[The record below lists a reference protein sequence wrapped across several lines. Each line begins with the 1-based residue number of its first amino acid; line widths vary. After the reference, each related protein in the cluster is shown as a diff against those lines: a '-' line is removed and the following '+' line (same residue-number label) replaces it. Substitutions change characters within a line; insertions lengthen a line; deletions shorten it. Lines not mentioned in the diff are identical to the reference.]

1 MSEITLDEIQE
12 GLSLSIEAD
21 DAEGI
26 QIFSDAYTMY
36 KQNKNK
42 RSPKESFDR
51 QLGLAARYLAEPYE
65 MFYNPVSA
73 GLGKL
78 GITDG
83 RTLEQALPNVYSVEP
98 ETKLE
103 KAVSLPSRA
112 LSYTM
117 MPLNIQQGVNLATM
131 GVKTPPS
138 LLNTIPKTKV
148 GEILQASKQGF
159 KKGFLENPKAQ
170 AAAATTFGLGAA
182 AATTPDNDL
191 TNMIP
196 ELGKEIGGGIIATL
210 LKKPTQNLIKD
221 TYGNIKSA
229 VTQDSPKIINKT
241 NDIIN
246 KSLSTSNIT
255 LEELPTNVQYKLKSI
270 INDAVKKDKNLSEQA
285 IKRLI
290 SYELSGATPTVS
302 RLNPSSSAA
311 SRESEKAMTDQNLFD
326 TATNNQKQLI
336 ITLDDMGA
344 GLSKNSEEYGTD
356 LAKTLEK
363 EIQQAQNQFN
373 NRYNKIANTKEGR
386 NILFDNVYFTNKVAD
401 RLEQTFKQFSVPPE
415 TQKLINSF
423 AQGTN
428 KLTLSNREQLKTRL
442 SEKIAGSKGGE
453 KSAYKEIRNVLDET
467 PLIKN
472 QRFLETETGKNLR
485 LELDSVRND
494 YKKFMQSLAKDNVRN
509 YVYKG
514 KEIKPN
520 FFTSTVLNKTPLE
533 LRKFYNTLTKNEQI
547 NFKNNYLGVIK
558 NKIVSNDLIKTNAL
572 DEILNNTKKLEVVFN
587 KNEILKLKAIRDTA
601 KYEKNI
607 KNKLKSK
614 RAFFEP
620 AGKLKSISKR
630 VGQAFSE
637 NENFYNIEKGLL
649 VNPDTKSPISIMG
662 ITSLLNNMENE

>member
-1 MSEITLDEIQE
+1 MSQMTLQEIQE
-12 GLSLSIEAD
+12 GLALSIEAD

-26 QIFSDAYTMY
+26 QLFTDAYSMQ
-36 KQNKNK
+36 KQDKNK

-65 MFYNPVSA
+65 MLYNPVSA

-83 RTLEQALPNVYSVEP
+83 RTLEQAFPNIYSVEP
-98 ETKLE
+98 ETKME
-103 KAVSLPSRA
+103 KAVSYPSRA

-117 MPLNIQQGVNLATM
+117 MPLNIQQGAKLATM

-138 LLNTIPKTKV
+138 LLSQAPKTKV
-148 GEILQASKQGF
+148 GEMLQATKQGF

-170 AAAATTFGLGAA
+170 AAAATTFGIGAS
-182 AATTPDNDL
+182 AATALDTDL

-196 ELGKEIGGGIIATL
+196 EPVKEIGGGIISTL

-255 LEELPTNVQYKLKSI
+255 LDELPTNVQYKLKSI

-302 RLNPSSSAA
+302 RLNPNSSAA

-326 TATNNQKQLI
+326 TAANNQTQLI
-336 ITLDDMGA
+336 MTLDEMGA

-363 EIQQAQNQFN
+363 EIQQTQNQFN
-373 NRYNKIANTKEGR
+373 NRYNRIANTKEGR
-386 NILFDNVYFTNKVAD
+386 NVLFDHVYFTNKVAD
-401 RLEQTFKQFSVPPE
+401 RLAKTFKQFSVPPE
-415 TQKLINSF
+415 TQKLVNSF
-423 AQGTN
+423 ALGVN
-428 KLTLSNREQLKTRL
+428 KLSLSNREQLKSRL
-442 SEKIAGSKGGE
+442 SENIASSSGGE
-453 KSAYKEIRNVLDET
+453 RAAYKEIRNVLDET
-467 PLIKN
+467 PLMKN
-472 QRFLETETGKNLR
+472 QRFIETEAGKNLR
-485 LELDSVRND
+485 TELDSVRND
-494 YKKFMQSLAKDNVRN
+494 YKQFMQSLEKDSIRS

-514 KEIKPN
+514 NEIKPN
-520 FFTSTVLNKTPLE
+520 FFTTTVLNKTPLE
-533 LRKFYNTLTKNEQI
+533 LRKFYNTLTKTEQI
-547 NFKNNYLGVIK
+547 NFKNNYLGDIK
-558 NKIVSNDLIKTNAL
+558 NKIVSGDSINTNVL
-572 DEILNNTKKLEVVFN
+572 DKILNNPKKLEVVFS
-587 KNEILKLKAIRDTA
+587 KNEILRLKAIRDTA

-607 KNKLKSK
+607 KTKLKSK

-620 AGKLKSISKR
+620 PGKLKSISKR

-637 NENFYNIEKGLL
+637 TENFYNIEKGLL
-649 VNPDTKSPISIMG
+649 SEPTKGAPLSIMG
-662 ITSLLNNMENE
+662 VTSLLGE

>member
-1 MSEITLDEIQE
+1 MSQMTLQEIQE
-12 GLSLSIEAD
+12 GLALSIEAD

-26 QIFSDAYTMY
+26 QLFTDAYSMQ
-36 KQNKNK
+36 KQDKNK

-65 MFYNPVSA
+65 MLYNPVSA

-83 RTLEQALPNVYSVEP
+83 RTLEQVFPNIYSVEP
-98 ETKLE
+98 ETKME
-103 KAVSLPSRA
+103 KAVSYPSRA

-117 MPLNIQQGVNLATM
+117 MPLNIQQGAKLATM

-138 LLNTIPKTKV
+138 LLSQAPKTKV
-148 GEILQASKQGF
+148 GEMLQATKQGF
-159 KKGFLENPKAQ
+159 KKGFLEDPKAQ
-170 AAAATTFGLGAA
+170 AAAAATFGIGAS
-182 AATTPDNDL
+182 AATALDTDL

-196 ELGKEIGGGIIATL
+196 EPVKEIGGGILSTL

-255 LEELPTNVQYKLKSI
+255 LDELPTNVQYKLKSI

-302 RLNPSSSAA
+302 RLNPNSSAA

-326 TATNNQKQLI
+326 TAANNQTQLI
-336 ITLDDMGA
+336 MTLDEMGA

-363 EIQQAQNQFN
+363 EIQQTQNQFN
-373 NRYNKIANTKEGR
+373 NRYNRIANTKEGR
-386 NILFDNVYFTNKVAD
+386 NVLFDHVYFTNKVAD
-401 RLEQTFKQFSVPPE
+401 RLAKTFKQFSVPPE
-415 TQKLINSF
+415 TQKLVNSF
-423 AQGTN
+423 ALGVN
-428 KLTLSNREQLKTRL
+428 KLSLSNREQLKSRL
-442 SEKIAGSKGGE
+442 SENIASSSGGE
-453 KSAYKEIRNVLDET
+453 RAAYKEIRNVLDET
-467 PLIKN
+467 PLMKN
-472 QRFLETETGKNLR
+472 QRFIETEAGKNLR
-485 LELDSVRND
+485 TELDSVRND
-494 YKKFMQSLAKDNVRN
+494 YKQFMQSLEKDSIRS

-514 KEIKPN
+514 NEIKPN
-520 FFTSTVLNKTPLE
+520 FFTTTVLNKTPLE
-533 LRKFYNTLTKNEQI
+533 LRKFYNTLTKTEQI
-547 NFKNNYLGVIK
+547 NFKNNYLGDIK
-558 NKIVSNDLIKTNAL
+558 NKIVSGDSINTNVL
-572 DEILNNTKKLEVVFN
+572 DKILNNPKKLEVVFS
-587 KNEILKLKAIRDTA
+587 KNEILRLKAIRDTA

-607 KNKLKSK
+607 KSKLKSK
-614 RAFFEP
+614 REFFEP
-620 AGKLKSISKR
+620 PGKLKSISKR

-637 NENFYNIEKGLL
+637 TENFYNIEKGLL
-649 VNPDTKSPISIMG
+649 SEPTKGAPLSIMG
-662 ITSLLNNMENE
+662 VTSLLGE

>member
-1 MSEITLDEIQE
+1 MSQMTLQEIQE
-12 GLSLSIEAD
+12 GLALSIEAD

-26 QIFSDAYTMY
+26 QLFTDAYSMQ
-36 KQNKNK
+36 KQDKNK

-65 MFYNPVSA
+65 ILYNPVSS

-83 RTLEQALPNVYSVEP
+83 RTLEQAFPNIYSVEP
-98 ETKLE
+98 ETKME
-103 KAVSLPSRA
+103 KAVSYPSRA

-117 MPLNIQQGVNLATM
+117 MPLNIQQGAKLATM

-138 LLNTIPKTKV
+138 LLSQAPKTKV
-148 GEILQASKQGF
+148 GEMLQATKQGF
-159 KKGFLENPKAQ
+159 KKGFLEDPKAQ
-170 AAAATTFGLGAA
+170 AAAATTFGIGAS
-182 AATTPDNDL
+182 AATALDTDL

-196 ELGKEIGGGIIATL
+196 EPVKEIGGGILSTL

-255 LEELPTNVQYKLKSI
+255 LDELPTNVQYKLKSI

-302 RLNPSSSAA
+302 RLNPNSSAA

-326 TATNNQKQLI
+326 TAANNQTQLI
-336 ITLDDMGA
+336 MTLDEMGA

-363 EIQQAQNQFN
+363 EIQQTQNQFN
-373 NRYNKIANTKEGR
+373 NRYNRIANTKEGR
-386 NILFDNVYFTNKVAD
+386 NVLFDHVYFTNKVAD
-401 RLEQTFKQFSVPPE
+401 RLAKTFKQFSVPPE
-415 TQKLINSF
+415 TQKLVNSF
-423 AQGTN
+423 ALGVN
-428 KLTLSNREQLKTRL
+428 KLSLSNREQLKSRL
-442 SEKIAGSKGGE
+442 SENIASSSGGE
-453 KSAYKEIRNVLDET
+453 RAAYKEIRNVLDET
-467 PLIKN
+467 PLMKN
-472 QRFLETETGKNLR
+472 QRFIETEAGKNLR
-485 LELDSVRND
+485 TELDSVRND
-494 YKKFMQSLAKDNVRN
+494 YKQFMQSLEKDSIRS

-514 KEIKPN
+514 NEIKPN
-520 FFTSTVLNKTPLE
+520 FFTTTVLNKTPLE
-533 LRKFYNTLTKNEQI
+533 LRKFYNTLTKTEQI
-547 NFKNNYLGVIK
+547 NFKNNYLGDIK
-558 NKIVSNDLIKTNAL
+558 NKIVSGDSINTNVL
-572 DEILNNTKKLEVVFN
+572 DKILNNPKKLEVVFS
-587 KNEILKLKAIRDTA
+587 KNEILRLKAIRDTA

-607 KNKLKSK
+607 KTKLKSK

-620 AGKLKSISKR
+620 PGKLKSISKR

-637 NENFYNIEKGLL
+637 TENFYNIEKGLL
-649 VNPDTKSPISIMG
+649 SEQTKGAPPSIMG
-662 ITSLLNNMENE
+662 VTSLLGE

>member
-1 MSEITLDEIQE
+1 MSQMTLQEIQE
-12 GLSLSIEAD
+12 GLALSIEAD

-26 QIFSDAYTMY
+26 QLFTDAYSMQ
-36 KQNKNK
+36 KQDKNK

-65 MFYNPVSA
+65 MLYNPVSA

-83 RTLEQALPNVYSVEP
+83 RTLEQVFPNIYSVEP
-98 ETKLE
+98 ETKME
-103 KAVSLPSRA
+103 KAVSYPSRA

-117 MPLNIQQGVNLATM
+117 MPLNIQQGAKLATM

-138 LLNTIPKTKV
+138 LLSQAPKTKV
-148 GEILQASKQGF
+148 GEMLQATKQGF

-170 AAAATTFGLGAA
+170 AAAATTFGIGAS
-182 AATTPDNDL
+182 AATALDTDL

-196 ELGKEIGGGIIATL
+196 EPVKEIGGGILSTL

-255 LEELPTNVQYKLKSI
+255 LDELPTNVQYKLKSI

-302 RLNPSSSAA
+302 RLNPNSSAA

-326 TATNNQKQLI
+326 TAANNQTQLI
-336 ITLDDMGA
+336 MTLDEMGA

-363 EIQQAQNQFN
+363 EIQQTQNQFN
-373 NRYNKIANTKEGR
+373 NRYNRIANTKEGR
-386 NILFDNVYFTNKVAD
+386 NVLFDHVYFTNKVAD
-401 RLEQTFKQFSVPPE
+401 RLAKTFKQFSVPPE
-415 TQKLINSF
+415 TQKLVNSF
-423 AQGTN
+423 ALGVN
-428 KLTLSNREQLKTRL
+428 KLSLSNREQLKSRL
-442 SEKIAGSKGGE
+442 SENIASSSGGE
-453 KSAYKEIRNVLDET
+453 RAAYKEIRNVLDET
-467 PLIKN
+467 PLMKN
-472 QRFLETETGKNLR
+472 QRFIETEAGKNLR
-485 LELDSVRND
+485 TELDSVRND
-494 YKKFMQSLAKDNVRN
+494 YKQFMQSLEKDSIRS

-514 KEIKPN
+514 NEIKPN
-520 FFTSTVLNKTPLE
+520 FFTTTVLNKTPLE
-533 LRKFYNTLTKNEQI
+533 LRKFYNTLTKTEQI
-547 NFKNNYLGVIK
+547 NFKNNYLGDIK
-558 NKIVSNDLIKTNAL
+558 NKIVSGDSINTNVL
-572 DEILNNTKKLEVVFN
+572 DKILNNPKKLEVVFS
-587 KNEILKLKAIRDTA
+587 KNEILRLKAIRDTA

-607 KNKLKSK
+607 KSKLKSK
-614 RAFFEP
+614 REFFEP
-620 AGKLKSISKR
+620 PGKLKSISKR

-637 NENFYNIEKGLL
+637 TENFYNIEKGLL
-649 VNPDTKSPISIMG
+649 SEPTKGAPLSIMG
-662 ITSLLNNMENE
+662 VTSLLGE